1 MVKSEIGVN
10 AGIIW
15 QYLDSK
21 GECSTDALK
30 KRLEMND
37 IEFNMALGWLAREG
51 KIFFVEDKNDTLV
64 TLIYK

>member
-1 MVKSEIGVN
+1 MLKSVIGLN

-30 KRLEMND
+30 KKLEMTD
-37 IEFNMALGWLAREG
+37 DEFNMALGWLARED
-51 KIFFVEDKNDTLV
+51 KIVFYERNGQQVVFLFF
-64 TLIYK
+64 

>member
-30 KRLEMND
+30 EQLEMND
-37 IEFNMALGWLAREG
+37 AEFNMALGWLARED
-51 KIFFVEDKNDTLV
+51 KIVFYEKNGLQV
-64 TLIYK
+64 VFLYF